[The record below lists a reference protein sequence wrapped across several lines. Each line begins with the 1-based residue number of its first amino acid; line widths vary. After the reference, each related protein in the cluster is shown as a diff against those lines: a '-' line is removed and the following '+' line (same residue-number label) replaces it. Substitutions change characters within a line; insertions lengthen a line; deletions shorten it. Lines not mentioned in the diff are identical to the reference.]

1 MDKRSRKGGDEMR
14 RERSKVMRNGSGY
27 YDPTAGKAILRADRY
42 KRRTSAKLSGLTYLL
57 GEVPGFPVIL
67 K

>member
-1 MDKRSRKGGDEMR
+1 MS
-14 RERSKVMRNGSGY
+14 RERNKVMKNGSGY
-27 YDPTAGKAILRADRY
+27 HDPTAGTAILRVDRH
-42 KRRTSAKLSGLTYLL
+42 KRRIGSKMSGLTYLL

>member
-1 MDKRSRKGGDEMR
+1 MR

-27 YDPTAGKAILRADRY
+27 HDPTAGKAILRVDRY

>member
-1 MDKRSRKGGDEMR
+1 MR

-27 YDPTAGKAILRADRY
+27 HDPTAGTAILRSDRY
-42 KRRTSAKLSGLTYLL
+42 KRRTGSKVSGVTYLL

>member
-1 MDKRSRKGGDEMR
+1 MR

-42 KRRTSAKLSGLTYLL
+42 KRRTGSKLSGLTYLL
-57 GEVPGFPVIL
+57 GEVPGFPVIP

>member
-1 MDKRSRKGGDEMR
+1 MS
-14 RERSKVMRNGSGY
+14 RERNKVMRNGSGY
-27 YDPTAGKAILRADRY
+27 HDPTAGKAILRAVRH
-42 KRRTSAKLSGLTYLL
+42 KRRSGSKWSGLTYLL

>member
-1 MDKRSRKGGDEMR
+1 MR

-27 YDPTAGKAILRADRY
+27 HDPTAGKAILRADRH
-42 KRRTSAKLSGLTYLL
+42 KRRAGSKWSGLTYLL
-57 GEVPGFPVIL
+57 GEVPGFPVIP